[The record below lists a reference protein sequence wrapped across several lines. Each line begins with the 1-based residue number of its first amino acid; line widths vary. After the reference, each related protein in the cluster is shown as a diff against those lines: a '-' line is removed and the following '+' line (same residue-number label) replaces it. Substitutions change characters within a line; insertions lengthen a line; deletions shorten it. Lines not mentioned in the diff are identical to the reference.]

1 MPEFVFTNWAE
12 KQFRTLPSALQDRII
27 KKLKQL
33 KTIPDIY
40 VVLKPLHNF
49 GPATHRLRIGD
60 YRLILRDNPGQN
72 RVIVLDIG
80 HRREVYR

>member
-33 KTIPDIY
+33 
-40 VVLKPLHNF
+40 
-49 GPATHRLRIGD
+49 
-60 YRLILRDNPGQN
+60 NPGQN